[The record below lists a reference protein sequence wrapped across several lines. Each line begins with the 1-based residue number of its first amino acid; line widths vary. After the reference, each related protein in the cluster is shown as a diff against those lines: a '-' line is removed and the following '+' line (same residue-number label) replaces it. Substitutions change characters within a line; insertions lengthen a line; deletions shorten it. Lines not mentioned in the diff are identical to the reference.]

1 MISVIITTYNRKAFL
16 KEAVL
21 SVLDQD
27 YKDKEIIIIDDGSTD
42 ASHEEVEGFPVK
54 YIWKENGGISSARN
68 KGIAVAKG
76 DHIAFLDVDD
86 LWKKKKLS
94 LQIAM
99 MDEGGYDISYTD
111 EIWMRNGKHLNQK
124 LRHKKYSGFIFEKCL
139 PLCIISPSSV
149 LMKRNIFD
157 GLGLF
162 DESMPVCED
171 YDMWLRVAARYPI
184 LFIEKQ
190 LIVKRGGHEDQLSK
204 RYPGMDRFRIESIV
218 RILGS
223 GVLSEP
229 MRSAAISELA
239 KKCDVYIKGAMKR
252 GKVEEAQYYLNL
264 VGSYNIN
271 V

>member
-99 MDEGGYDISYTD
+99 MDEGG
-111 EIWMRNGKHLNQK
+111 
-124 LRHKKYSGFIFEKCL
+124 
-139 PLCIISPSSV
+139 
-149 LMKRNIFD
+149 
-157 GLGLF
+157 
-162 DESMPVCED
+162 
-171 YDMWLRVAARYPI
+171 
-184 LFIEKQ
+184 
-190 LIVKRGGHEDQLSK
+190 
-204 RYPGMDRFRIESIV
+204 
-218 RILGS
+218 
-223 GVLSEP
+223 
-229 MRSAAISELA
+229 
-239 KKCDVYIKGAMKR
+239 
-252 GKVEEAQYYLNL
+252 
-264 VGSYNIN
+264 
-271 V
+271 